1 MTRPLVEPPGGGQCP
16 SEGDPMEF
24 LLPTPTLARGPAVE
38 ERGVGLRETY
48 QRPEA
53 CSLQPPGLW
62 EGAGPVQSP
71 PAVPAA
77 QRVHWLDLPS
87 NVPPGGVTQCG
98 ALDCFC
104 SARRLPLRPR
114 RACPGARAE
123 PGPPSRVCLL
133 VPKSTSSQDPVLQA
147 SSHARGPVRVP
158 ASSSQPRR
166 PKAGCD
172 LTASGASSLDP
183 SPLGDQGGG
192 HEGQDSLGSPCGLA
206 PLPLPQGPCIPSW
219 PGS

>member
-1 MTRPLVEPPGGGQCP
+1 
-16 SEGDPMEF
+16 MEF

-38 ERGVGLRETY
+38 EPGVGNRETY
-48 QRPEA
+48 PRPEA

-62 EGAGPVQSP
+62 EGAGPVPSP

-77 QRVHWLDLPS
+77 QRVHWLGLPS
-87 NVPPGGVTQCG
+87 NVPPGGVTPCG

-114 RACPGARAE
+114 HACPGARAE
-123 PGPPSRVCLL
+123 PGPPSWVCLL

-147 SSHARGPVRVP
+147 SSHAHGPVRVP

-172 LTASGASSLDP
+172 LTA
-183 SPLGDQGGG
+183 LGPPAWTPPHWGIRVGVTRAKTAR
-192 HEGQDSLGSPCGLA
+192 EA
-206 PLPLPQGPCIPSW
+206 PVV
-219 PGS
+219 